1 MRRSEA
7 IQRRRELNIR
17 IDKRREL
24 PCGKRVQ
31 PQADEHRATTTW
43 GKLLELRNGWHGVQT
58 DSGRRMFYVMHL
70 VRRTYVINIEPYRQT
85 GGPWPYHIK
94 ANFLLTDS
102 MMTLVSFEQ
111 MMQLEHVR
119 NVFEFHVEAD
129 PGPAPATGGVRL
141 KPVLCTILTTPVK
154 YDKMASSTD
163 DAYRRVR
170 DTGPIAQIT

>member
-1 MRRSEA
+1 MDAALQGLAWETCMPYLDDAGIWSTGHGDTPEE
-7 IQRRRELNIR
+7 REN
-17 IDKRREL
+17 
-24 PCGKRVQ
+24 
-31 PQADEHRATTTW
+31 A
-43 GKLLELRNGWHGVQT
+43 
-58 DSGRRMFYVMHL
+58 
-70 VRRTYVINIEPYRQT
+70 
-85 GGPWPYHIK
+85 
-94 ANFLLTDS
+94 
-102 MMTLVSFEQ
+102 SFEQ